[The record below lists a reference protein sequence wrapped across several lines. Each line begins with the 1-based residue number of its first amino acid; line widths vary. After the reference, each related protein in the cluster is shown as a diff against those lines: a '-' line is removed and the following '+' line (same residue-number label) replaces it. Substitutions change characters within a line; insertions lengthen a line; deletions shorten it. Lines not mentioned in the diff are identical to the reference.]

1 MKVISFAFC
10 QDTLSPIDRFDDSK
24 LYAVKQVAEP
34 LEAHENF
41 VWREIRKGHLRAVKL
56 TAKFIRLRG
65 QDVNA
70 WLERG
75 VTTLVSKSLW
85 PMNSRT
91 PNGMELRV

>member
-1 MKVISFAFC
+1 MDLFE
-10 QDTLSPIDRFDDSK
+10 DSRI
-24 LYAVKQVAEP
+24 YTVKQVAEP

-65 QDVNA
+65 RDVNE

-75 VTTLVSKSLW
+75 VTPPSIKEPGHTK
-85 PMNSRT
+85 
-91 PNGMELRV
+91 ELQDA